1 MTETTVEITGPET
14 APARLT
20 EKILLQSS
28 VRKGMDVIREKKGAL
43 HWLNENFEN
52 IFMVT
57 GLLSIIFFITW
68 QVIYRYIITK
78 FIDRAGAAVW
88 TEELSRYIFIWIS
101 YLAVSVAIRKRS
113 SIRVDII
120 YDQLSPRLQRISWI
134 VVESLFL
141 CLTSVIAWYGLGQIQ
156 RLLEFPQHTTALGI
170 PYLVPYLI
178 LPLGFGL
185 MCLRLLQSIFG
196 QIKQCGLWDSLT
208 GFIITALIASPCFI
222 FEYIEPLHALFGYF
236 ILLCV
241 IGVPI
246 AISLGL
252 STLATIIS
260 ADTLPIEYMAQVA
273 FTSIDSF
280 PIMAIPFFIA
290 AGVFMGAGG
299 LSRRLLHLADEIV
312 GGLYGGMGLTAIV
325 TCMFFGAISGSG
337 PATVAAIGALTIPA
351 MIERGYEK
359 YFSAALVA
367 AAGCVGVMIP
377 PSNPFVVYGVSAQV
391 SIGDLFIGGI
401 VPGILTGLILMCYC
415 FFYSRKQG
423 WRGEQRQR
431 TIKSLGQAAWT
442 AKWALMVPVI
452 VLGGIYGGIMTPT
465 EAAAIA
471 AFYGLIVGV
480 FLYREM
486 DYRAVAKACV
496 ESCETSSIIIVLMA
510 MATLFGNIMTLED
523 VPGTIARAILSFTE
537 SKIAILLLI
546 NVLLLIVGTFM
557 EALAAIVILTPIL
570 LPVVTGVGVSPL
582 HFGIIIVVNLA
593 IGFITP
599 PVGVN
604 LFVAS
609 GVAKAKLE
617 KISRSVL
624 PMIGLMLLVLLICTY
639 FPQVPLFFVG
649 NK

>member
-1 MTETTVEITGPET
+1 MEIRSRKTG
-14 APARLT
+14 
-20 EKILLQSS
+20 ILP
-28 VRKGMDVIREKKGAL
+28 
-43 HWLNENFEN
+43 WLDEHFEG
-52 IFMVT
+52 IFMIS
-57 GLLSIIFFITW
+57 GLLSIILFITW
-68 QVIYRYIITK
+68 QVIYRYIVTK
-78 FIDRAGAAVW
+78 FVARAGAAVW
-88 TEELSRYIFIWIS
+88 TEEISRYIFIWIS
-101 YLAVSVAIRKRS
+101 YLALSVAIRKRS

-120 YDQLSPRLQRISWI
+120 YDHLPKHAQQISWI
-134 VVESLFL
+134 IVETLFL
-141 CLTSVIAWYGLGQIQ
+141 CLTATIAWFGWAQIE
-156 RLLEFPQHTTALGI
+156 RLLDFPQYTTALRL

-178 LPLGFGL
+178 LPFGFGL
-185 MCLRLLQSIFG
+185 MCLRLLQSLY
-196 QIKQCGLWDSLT
+196 KQVRLCGPLDTISGLCIT
-208 GFIITALIASPCFI
+208 GLIVAPCFLLD
-222 FEYIEPLHALFGYF
+222 YIEPLVALFGYF
-236 ILLCV
+236 VLLCV

-260 ADTLPIEYMAQVA
+260 AETLPMEYMAQIS
-273 FTSIDSF
+273 FTAIDSF

-299 LSRRLLHLADEIV
+299 LSRRLLTLADELV
-312 GGLYGGMGLTAIV
+312 GGLHGGIGLATVV

-351 MIERGYEK
+351 MTERGYDK
-359 YFSAALVA
+359 YFAAALVA

-377 PSNPFVVYGVSAQV
+377 PSNPFVVYGISAQV
-391 SIGDLFIGGI
+391 SIGDLFMSGI
-401 VPGILTGLILMCYC
+401 VPGIMTGLVLMGYCYC
-415 FFYSRKQG
+415 YARKRG
-423 WRGEQRQR
+423 WSGAARKR
-431 TIKSLGQAAWT
+431 TAATLGQAAWD

-471 AFYGLIVGV
+471 AFYGMIVGL

-486 DYRAVAKACV
+486 GVRRFCAACV

-510 MATLFGNIMTLED
+510 MATLFGNIMTIED
-523 VPGTIARAILSFTE
+523 VPGTIARGILGLTT
-537 SKIAILLLI
+537 SKIIVLLLI

-570 LPVVTGVGVSPL
+570 LPVVTGVGVTPL
-582 HFGIIIVVNLA
+582 HFGVIIVVNLA

-609 GVAKAKLE
+609 GVARARLE
-617 KISRSVL
+617 RISGMAL
-624 PMIGLMLLVLLICTY
+624 PMIALMLLVLLICTY
-639 FPQVPLFFVG
+639 LPQVPLCIVG
-649 NK
+649 HR

>member
-1 MTETTVEITGPET
+1 MENTETRPGVL
-14 APARLT
+14 R
-20 EKILLQSS
+20 
-28 VRKGMDVIREKKGAL
+28 
-43 HWLNENFEN
+43 WLDDNFEC
-52 IFMVT
+52 IFMVA
-57 GLLSIIFFITW
+57 GLLMIIFFITW
-68 QVIYRYIITK
+68 QVIYRYVITQ
-78 FIDRAGAAVW
+78 FIERAGAAVW
-88 TEELSRYIFIWIS
+88 TEEISRYIFIWIS

-120 YDQLSPRLQRISWI
+120 YDHLPKRWQNISWI
-134 VVESLFL
+134 VVECLFF
-141 CLTSVIAWYGLGQIQ
+141 CLTATIAWYGWEQIE
-156 RLLEFPQHTTALGI
+156 RLLTFPQYTTALRI
-170 PYLVPYLI
+170 PFLIPYLI
-178 LPLGFGL
+178 LPIGFGL
-185 MCLRLLQSIFG
+185 MCLRLIQNLIQ
-196 QIKQCGLWDSLT
+196 QIKICGALDSLI
-208 GFIITALIASPCFI
+208 GFVLVLVIASPCFV
-222 FEYIEPLHALFGYF
+222 FSYIQPLHALFGYF
-236 ILLCV
+236 VVLCA

-260 ADTLPIEYMAQVA
+260 ADTLPIQYMAQVT
-273 FTSIDSF
+273 FTSIDNF

-299 LSRRLLHLADEIV
+299 LSHRLLSFADEIV

-351 MIERGYEK
+351 MVERGYDK
-359 YFSAALVA
+359 FFSCALVA

-391 SIGDLFIGGI
+391 SIGDLFMAGI
-401 VPGILTGLILMCYC
+401 IPGVLTGLVLMAYCYY
-415 FFYSRKQG
+415 YSRKRG
-423 WRGEQRQR
+423 WHGESKKRDAR
-431 TIKSLGQAAWT
+431 TFFKSFWA
-442 AKWALMVPVI
+442 AKWALLVPVI

-465 EAAAIA
+465 EAAAVS
-471 AFYGLIVGV
+471 AFYGLIVGL

-486 DYRAVAKACV
+486 DLKGLWHACI
-496 ESCETSSIIIVLMA
+496 EACETSSVIILLMA

-523 VPGTIARAILSFTE
+523 VPGTIARGILSFTDN
-537 SKIAILLLI
+537 KIIVLLLI

-557 EALAAIVILTPIL
+557 EALAAIVILAPIL
-570 LPVVTGVGVSPL
+570 LPVIVSVGVSPL
-582 HFGIIIVVNLA
+582 HFGVIMVVNLA

-617 KISRSVL
+617 KIAGMAL
-624 PMIGLMLLVLLICTY
+624 PMIGLMLLVLLLCTY
-639 FPQVPLFFVG
+639 VPEIPMLLV

>member
-1 MTETTVEITGPET
+1 MGEYMTE
-14 APARLT
+14 
-20 EKILLQSS
+20 KSS
-28 VRKGMDVIREKKGAL
+28 KTSVL
-43 HWLNENFEN
+43 HWLNENFECV
-52 IFMVT
+52 FLVT

-68 QVIYRYIITK
+68 QVIYRYIITQ
-78 FIDRAGAAVW
+78 FIERAGAAVW

-101 YLAVSVAIRKRS
+101 YLAVPVAIRKRS

-120 YDQLSPRLQRISWI
+120 YDHLPARWKNVSWI
-134 VVESLFL
+134 VVDILFF
-141 CLTSVIAWYGLGQIQ
+141 CLTAVIAWYGVEQIE
-156 RLLEFPQHTTALGI
+156 RLIKFPQYTTALRI
-170 PYLVPYLI
+170 PFLFPYLI
-178 LPLGFGL
+178 LPFGFGL
-185 MCLRLLQSIFG
+185 MCLRLLQSLYAQVKI
-196 QIKQCGLWDSLT
+196 CGFTDS
-208 GFIITALIASPCFI
+208 IIGVCVVLLIISPCFI
-222 FEYIEPLHALFGYF
+222 FEYIPPLTALFGYF
-236 ILLCV
+236 VLLCA

-260 ADTLPIEYMAQVA
+260 ADTLPIQYMSQVA
-273 FTSIDSF
+273 FTSIDNF

-299 LSRRLLHLADEIV
+299 LSNRLLSFADEIV

-351 MIERGYEK
+351 MVERGYDK
-359 YFSAALVA
+359 FFSCALVA

-391 SIGDLFIGGI
+391 SIGDLFMAGI
-401 VPGILTGLILMCYC
+401 VPGILTGLVLMGYCYW
-415 FFYSRKQG
+415 YSRRRG
-423 WRGEQRQR
+423 WHGESKKRNF
-431 TIKSLGQAAWT
+431 SSFMGAFWE
-442 AKWALMVPVI
+442 AKWALLVPVI

-465 EAAAIA
+465 EAAAVS
-471 AFYGLIVGV
+471 AFYGLIVGL

-486 DYRAVAKACV
+486 DLKGMWNACI
-496 ESCETSSIIIVLMA
+496 ESCETSSVIILLMA

-523 VPGTIARAILSFTE
+523 VPGTIARGILSLTD
-537 SKIAILLLI
+537 SKIVVLLLI
-546 NVLLLIVGTFM
+546 NILLLIVGTFM
-557 EALAAIVILTPIL
+557 EALAAIVILAPIL
-570 LPVVTGVGVSPL
+570 LPVVIGVGVSPL
-582 HFGIIIVVNLA
+582 HFGVIMVVNLA

-617 KISRSVL
+617 RIAGMAL
-624 PMIGLMLLVLLICTY
+624 PMIGLMLLVLLLCTY
-639 FPQVPLFFVG
+639 VPEIPLCLVET
-649 NK
+649 K

>member
-1 MTETTVEITGPET
+1 MEGARQKTG
-14 APARLT
+14 L
-20 EKILLQSS
+20 
-28 VRKGMDVIREKKGAL
+28 L
-43 HWLNENFEN
+43 HWLDKNFEN
-52 IFMVT
+52 IFMVS
-57 GLLSIIFFITW
+57 GLLSIILFISW
-68 QVIYRYIITK
+68 QVVYRYIITK

-88 TEELSRYIFIWIS
+88 TEELARYIFIWIS
-101 YLAVSVAIRKRS
+101 YLALCVTIRKRS
-113 SIRVDII
+113 SIRVDIL
-120 YDQLSPRLQRISWI
+120 YDKMPERWQQISWI

-141 CLTSVIAWYGLGQIQ
+141 ALTAVIAFFGWGQIE
-156 RLLEFPQHTTALGI
+156 RLMRFPQYTTAMGLPYLI
-170 PYLVPYLI
+170 PYLV
-178 LPLGFGL
+178 LPCGFGL
-185 MCLRLLQSIFG
+185 MCLRLLQSLTA
-196 QIKQCGLWDSLT
+196 QMQKCGIHDSLA
-208 GFIITALIASPCFI
+208 GFTFAALIVSPCFLLD
-222 FEYIEPLHALFGYF
+222 YIEPLTALFGYF
-236 ILLCV
+236 AVLCLV
-241 IGVPI
+241 GVPI

-260 ADTLPIEYMAQVA
+260 ADTLPIEYMAQVS

-299 LSRRLLHLADEIV
+299 LSRRLLRLADEIV

-351 MIERGYEK
+351 MIERGYDRF
-359 YFSAALVA
+359 FSAALVA

-391 SIGDLFIGGI
+391 SIGNLFISGI
-401 VPGILTGLILMCYC
+401 VPGVMTGLVLMGYCY
-415 FFYSRKQG
+415 FYSRSRG
-423 WRGEQRQR
+423 WRGESKDR
-431 TIKSLGQAAWT
+431 TVHSLFRAGWE

-452 VLGGIYGGIMTPT
+452 VLGGIYGGVMTPT

-471 AFYGLIVGV
+471 ALYGLVCGTL
-480 FLYREM
+480 LYREM
-486 DYRAVAKACV
+486 DLKAVVNSCAEA
-496 ESCETSSIIIVLMA
+496 CETSSVIIVLMA
-510 MATLFGNIMTLED
+510 MATLFGNIMTIED
-523 VPGTIARAILSFTE
+523 VPGSIARAILSLTE
-537 SKIAILLLI
+537 SKIVVLLLI
-546 NVLLLIVGTFM
+546 NALLLIVGTFM

-582 HFGIIIVVNLA
+582 HFGVIIVVNLA

-617 KISRSVL
+617 KIAGMVL
-624 PMIGLMLLVLLICTY
+624 PMIGLMLIVLLVCTY
-639 FPQVPLFFVG
+639 LPEVPLYLVSG
-649 NK
+649 K

>member
-1 MTETTVEITGPET
+1 MEDGK
-14 APARLT
+14 R
-20 EKILLQSS
+20 KCRILS
-28 VRKGMDVIREKKGAL
+28 
-43 HWLNENFEN
+43 WLNENFESV
-52 IFMVT
+52 FMVA
-57 GLLSIIFFITW
+57 GLLSIILFITW
-68 QVIYRYIITK
+68 QVIYRYIITQ
-78 FIDRAGAAVW
+78 FIERAGAAVW

-113 SIRVDII
+113 SIRVDIL
-120 YDQLSPRLQRISWI
+120 YDHLPPRWQRISWI
-134 VVESLFL
+134 VVDSLFF
-141 CLTSVIAWYGLGQIQ
+141 CLTAVIAWYGWGQIE
-156 RLLEFPQHTTALGI
+156 RLMQFPQYTTALRI
-170 PYLVPYLI
+170 PFLVPYLI

-185 MCLRLLQSIFG
+185 MCLRLLQDLVPQMRRCGPLDSCIGFG
-196 QIKQCGLWDSLT
+196 LV
-208 GFIITALIASPCFI
+208 ALIISPCFLCD
-222 FEYIEPLHALFGYF
+222 YIEPLTALFGYF
-236 ILLCV
+236 VVLCA

-273 FTSIDSF
+273 FTSIDNF

-299 LSRRLLHLADEIV
+299 LSHRLLTLADEIV

-337 PATVAAIGALTIPA
+337 PATVAAIGGLTIPA
-351 MIERGYEK
+351 MIERGYDK
-359 YFSAALVA
+359 FFACALVA

-377 PSNPFVVYGVSAQV
+377 PSNPFVVYGVAAQV
-391 SIGDLFIGGI
+391 SIGDLFMGGI
-401 VPGILTGLILMCYC
+401 VPGILTGLVLMGYC
-415 FFYSRKQG
+415 FFYSRRRG
-423 WRGEQRQR
+423 WRGQEKKRDIG
-431 TIKSLGQAAWT
+431 TLGRAFWE

-465 EAAAIA
+465 EAAAVS
-471 AFYGLIVGV
+471 AFYGLIVGL

-486 DYRAVAKACV
+486 DFKGLWNSCV
-496 ESCETSSIIIVLMA
+496 ESCETSSIIILLMA

-523 VPGTIARAILSFTE
+523 VPGTIARGILSLTE
-537 SKIAILLLI
+537 SKIVVLLLI

-557 EALAAIVILTPIL
+557 EALAAIVILAPIL

-582 HFGIIIVVNLA
+582 HFGIIMVVNLA

-609 GVAKAKLE
+609 GVAKARLE
-617 KISRSVL
+617 RISAMAL
-624 PMIGLMLLVLLICTY
+624 PMIGLMLLVLLLCTY
-639 FPQVPLFFVG
+639 VPEVPLCLVSG
-649 NK
+649 K

>member
-1 MTETTVEITGPET
+1 MDTV
-14 APARLT
+14 
-20 EKILLQSS
+20 
-28 VRKGMDVIREKKGAL
+28 VVKKSPL
-43 HWLNENFEN
+43 HWLDDNFEN

-57 GLLSIIFFITW
+57 GLLSITFFISW
-68 QVIYRYIITK
+68 QVIYRYIITQ
-78 FIDRAGAAVW
+78 FIERAGAAVW

-101 YLAVSVAIRKRS
+101 YLAVSTAIRRRS
-113 SIRVDII
+113 SIRVDIL
-120 YDQLSPRLQRISWI
+120 YDKLSPQWQRISWI
-134 VVESLFL
+134 VVESLFF
-141 CLTSVIAWYGLGQIQ
+141 CLTAVIAWFGWGQIE
-156 RLLEFPQHTTALGI
+156 RLLQYPQYTTAVRI
-170 PYLVPYLI
+170 PYLIPYLI
-178 LPLGFGL
+178 LPFGFGL
-185 MCLRLLQSIFG
+185 MCLRLVESLY
-196 QIKQCGLWDSLT
+196 KQVKLCGLRDSLL
-208 GFIITALIASPCFI
+208 GFAGVGIIIAPVFM
-222 FEYIEPLHALFGYF
+222 FDYIEPLHALFGYF
-236 ILLCV
+236 VVLCL

-260 ADTLPIEYMAQVA
+260 AETLPIQYMSQVA

-299 LSRRLLHLADEIV
+299 LSQRLLSLADEIV

-351 MIERGYEK
+351 MIERGYDK

-391 SIGDLFIGGI
+391 SIGDLFMSGI
-401 VPGILTGLILMCYC
+401 VPGLMTGFVLMLYCYL
-415 FFYSRKQG
+415 YSRKRG
-423 WRGEQRQR
+423 WRGEIRER
-431 TIKSLGQAAWT
+431 TVATLGKATWN

-471 AFYGLIVGV
+471 ALYGLIVGV
-480 FLYREM
+480 FVYREINFKGLV
-486 DYRAVAKACV
+486 DSCI

-510 MATLFGNIMTLED
+510 MATLFGNIMTIED
-523 VPGTIARAILSFTE
+523 VPGTIARAILSLTE
-537 SKIAILLLI
+537 NKIVVLLLI

-582 HFGIIIVVNLA
+582 HFGVIMVVNLA

-617 KISRSVL
+617 NIAGSAL
-624 PMIGLMLLVLLICTY
+624 PMIGLMLIVLLICTY
-639 FPQVPLFFVG
+639 FPEVPLMFIT
-649 NK
+649 K

>member
-1 MTETTVEITGPET
+1 MDRVT
-14 APARLT
+14 
-20 EKILLQSS
+20 
-28 VRKGMDVIREKKGAL
+28 VRKSPLR
-43 HWLNENFEN
+43 WLDENFEN
-52 IFMVT
+52 MFMVT
-57 GLLSIIFFITW
+57 GLLAITFFISW
-68 QVIYRYIITK
+68 QVFYRYVITY
-78 FIDRAGAAVW
+78 FVERAGAAVW

-101 YLAVSVAIRKRS
+101 YLAVSTAIRRRS
-113 SIRVDII
+113 SIRVDML
-120 YDQLSPRLQRISWI
+120 YDKLPPRWQQVSWI
-134 VVESLFL
+134 VVETLFL
-141 CLTSVIAWYGLGQIQ
+141 CLTAVIAWYGWGQIE
-156 RLLEFPQHTTALGI
+156 RLLQFPQYTTAVRI
-170 PYLVPYLI
+170 PYLIPYLI
-178 LPLGFGL
+178 LPFGFGL
-185 MCLRLLQSIFG
+185 MCLRLLESLY
-196 QIKQCGLWDSLT
+196 KQVKVCGWLDS
-208 GFIITALIASPCFI
+208 FIGLAAVGVIASPCFV
-222 FEYIEPLHALFGYF
+222 FDYIEPLHALFGYF
-236 ILLCV
+236 VVLCL

-260 ADTLPIEYMAQVA
+260 AETLPIEYMSQVA

-299 LSRRLLHLADEIV
+299 LSQRLLSLADEIV

-351 MIERGYEK
+351 MIERGYDK
-359 YFSAALVA
+359 YFAAALVA

-391 SIGDLFIGGI
+391 SIGDLFMSGI
-401 VPGILTGLILMCYC
+401 VPGILTGLVLMTYCYL
-415 FFYSRKQG
+415 YSRKRG
-423 WRGEQRQR
+423 WRGEIKQR
-431 TIKSLGQAAWT
+431 TAITLGKAAWE

-471 AFYGLIVGV
+471 ALYGLVVGV
-480 FLYREM
+480 FVYREM
-486 DYRAVAKACV
+486 DCKGVVTSCV

-510 MATLFGNIMTLED
+510 MATLFGNIMTIED
-523 VPGTIARAILSFTE
+523 VPGTIARGILSITE
-537 SKIAILLLI
+537 SKIVVLLLI

-582 HFGIIIVVNLA
+582 HFGVIIVVNLA

-617 KISRSVL
+617 RIAGMAL

-639 FPQVPLFFVG
+639 FPEVPLFLVNG
-649 NK
+649 K

>member
-1 MTETTVEITGPET
+1 MESTQQRNGV
-14 APARLT
+14 
-20 EKILLQSS
+20 
-28 VRKGMDVIREKKGAL
+28 L
-43 HWLNENFEN
+43 HWLNENFEC
-52 IFMVT
+52 IFMVS
-57 GLLSIIFFITW
+57 GLLMIIFFITW
-68 QVIYRYIITK
+68 QVVYRYIITQ
-78 FIDRAGAAVW
+78 FIERAGAAVW

-113 SIRVDII
+113 SIRVDIL
-120 YDQLSPRLQRISWI
+120 YDHLPKRWQNISWI
-134 VVESLFL
+134 IVESLFF
-141 CLTSVIAWYGLGQIQ
+141 CLTAAIAWYGWGQIE
-156 RLLEFPQHTTALGI
+156 RLLTFPQYTTALRIPFLI
-170 PYLVPYLI
+170 PYFI
-178 LPLGFGL
+178 LPFGFGL
-185 MCLRLLQSIFG
+185 MCLRLIQNL
-196 QIKQCGLWDSLT
+196 IKQVRICGPVDSLA
-208 GFIITALIASPCFI
+208 GFACVALIISPCFI
-222 FEYIEPLHALFGYF
+222 FEYIDPLQALFGYF
-236 ILLCV
+236 VVLCA

-260 ADTLPIEYMAQVA
+260 ADTLPIEYMAQVT
-273 FTSIDSF
+273 FTSIDNF

-299 LSRRLLHLADEIV
+299 LSHRLLSFADEIV

-351 MIERGYEK
+351 MVERGYDK
-359 YFSAALVA
+359 FFSCALVA

-391 SIGDLFIGGI
+391 SIGDLFMAGI
-401 VPGILTGLILMCYC
+401 IPGVLTGLVLMAYCY
-415 FFYSRKQG
+415 FYSRKRG
-423 WRGEQRQR
+423 WHGE
-431 TIKSLGQAAWT
+431 IKKRDAATFFKSFWA

-452 VLGGIYGGIMTPT
+452 GLGGSYGGIMTPT
-465 EAAAIA
+465 EAAAVS
-471 AFYGLIVGV
+471 AFYGLIVGL

-486 DYRAVAKACV
+486 NLKGLWHACI
-496 ESCETSSIIIVLMA
+496 EACETSSVIILLMA

-523 VPGTIARAILSFTE
+523 VPGTIARGILGFTE
-537 SKIAILLLI
+537 SKVMVLLLI

-557 EALAAIVILTPIL
+557 EALAAIVILAPIL
-570 LPVVTGVGVSPL
+570 LPVIVSVGVSPL
-582 HFGIIIVVNLA
+582 HFGVIMVVNLA

-617 KISRSVL
+617 RIASMAL
-624 PMIGLMLLVLLICTY
+624 PMIGLMLLVLLLCTY
-639 FPQVPLFFVG
+639 VPEIPLLLVS
-649 NK
+649 K

>member
-1 MTETTVEITGPET
+1 
-14 APARLT
+14 
-20 EKILLQSS
+20 
-28 VRKGMDVIREKKGAL
+28 MDAIDGKKRPL
-43 HWLNENFEN
+43 HWLDQNFES

-88 TEELSRYIFIWIS
+88 TEEFSRYIFIWIS

-113 SIRVDII
+113 SIRVDML
-120 YDQLSPRLQRISWI
+120 YDHLPPRLQQISWI

-141 CLTSVIAWYGLGQIQ
+141 CLTSVIAWYGWGQIE

-185 MCLRLLQSIFG
+185 MCLRLLESLY
-196 QIKQCGLWDSLT
+196 KQVRLCGLSDSLIGFALT
-208 GFIITALIASPCFI
+208 GAVIAPCFI
-222 FEYIEPLHALFGYF
+222 CDYIKPLHALFGYF
-236 ILLCV
+236 VLLCV

-299 LSRRLLHLADEIV
+299 LSRRLLKLADEIV
-312 GGLYGGMGLTAIV
+312 GGLHGGMGLTAIV

-351 MIERGYEK
+351 MVERGYDK
-359 YFSAALVA
+359 FFAAALVA

-391 SIGDLFIGGI
+391 SIGDLFMSGI
-401 VPGILTGLILMCYC
+401 VPGVLTGLVLMGYC
-415 FFYSRKQG
+415 FFYSRRRG
-423 WRGEQRQR
+423 WRGEQKKR
-431 TIKSLGQAAWT
+431 TVGTLSRAAWE

-452 VLGGIYGGIMTPT
+452 VLGGIYGGVMTPT

-486 DYRAVAKACV
+486 NCRAVARAC
-496 ESCETSSIIIVLMA
+496 EEACETSSVIIVLMA

-537 SKIAILLLI
+537 NKIVILLLI

-582 HFGIIIVVNLA
+582 HFGVIIVINLA
-593 IGFITP
+593 IGFVTP

-617 KISRSVL
+617 KIAGMAL
-624 PMIGLMLLVLLICTY
+624 PMIGLMLLVLLLCTY
-639 FPQVPLFFVG
+639 FPQVPLCLVG
-649 NK
+649 GK

>member
-1 MTETTVEITGPET
+1 MPDTTAERP
-14 APARLT
+14 
-20 EKILLQSS
+20 KSILRWFDEEFES
-28 VRKGMDVIREKKGAL
+28 V
-43 HWLNENFEN
+43 
-52 IFMVT
+52 FMAT
-57 GLLSIIFFITW
+57 GLVAIILFITW
-68 QVIYRYIITK
+68 QVIYRYGITQ
-78 FIDRAGAAVW
+78 FIERAGAAVW

-113 SIRVDII
+113 SIRVDIL
-120 YDQLSPRLQRISWI
+120 YDRLSPRLQGISWI
-134 VVESLFL
+134 VVESLFML
-141 CLTSVIAWYGLGQIQ
+141 LTVTIAYYGCGQIE
-156 RLLEFPQHTTALGI
+156 RLLTYPQYTTALRI

-185 MCLRLLQSIFG
+185 MTIRLVQSLVR
-196 QIKQCGLWDSLT
+196 QIRQIGVRD
-208 GFIITALIASPCFI
+208 ALIGFALCALLVSPCLI
-222 FEYIEPLHALFGYF
+222 CDYIEPLTALFGYF
-236 ILLCV
+236 VVLCA

-252 STLATIIS
+252 STLTTIVS

-299 LSRRLLHLADEIV
+299 LSRRLLKLADAIV
-312 GGLYGGMGLTAIV
+312 GGLYGGMGLTAVV

-351 MIERGYEK
+351 MIERGYDK
-359 YFSAALVA
+359 FFSAALVA

-391 SIGDLFIGGI
+391 SIGDLFMSGI
-401 VPGILTGLILMCYC
+401 VPGILTGLVLMLYCY
-415 FFYSRKQG
+415 FYSRKKG
-423 WRGEQRQR
+423 WHGESKNR
-431 TIKSLGQAAWT
+431 TMKSLGIAAWD

-465 EAAAIA
+465 EAAAVA
-471 AFYGLIVGV
+471 AFYGMVVGL
-480 FLYREM
+480 FIYREM
-486 DYRAVAKACV
+486 DFKAFYHACV

-510 MATLFGNIMTLED
+510 MATLFGNIMTIED
-523 VPGTIARAILSFTE
+523 VPGTIARAILSFTN
-537 SKIAILLLI
+537 SKIVILLLI

-570 LPVVTGVGVSPL
+570 LPIVTGVGVSPL
-582 HFGIIIVVNLA
+582 HFGVIIVVNLA
-593 IGFITP
+593 IGFVTP

-604 LFVAS
+604 LFVSS

-617 KISRSVL
+617 KIAGQAL
-624 PMIGLMLLVLLICTY
+624 PMIALMLLVLLVCTY
-639 FPQVPLFFVG
+639 IPEVPLFIVG

>member
-1 MTETTVEITGPET
+1 MQ
-14 APARLT
+14 A
-20 EKILLQSS
+20 
-28 VRKGMDVIREKKGAL
+28 KKQGFW
-43 HWLNENFEN
+43 HWLNENFECV
-52 IFMVT
+52 FMVT
-57 GLLSIIFFITW
+57 GLLCIICFITW
-68 QVIYRYIITK
+68 QVFYRYIITQ

-101 YLAVSVAIRKRS
+101 YLAVPVAIRKRS
-113 SIRVDII
+113 SIRVDIL
-120 YDQLSPRLQRISWI
+120 YDHLPERWKQISWI
-134 VVESLFL
+134 IVESLFF
-141 CLTSVIAWYGLGQIQ
+141 CLTAVIAWYGAGQIE
-156 RLLEFPQHTTALGI
+156 RLLDFPQKTTALRI
-170 PYLVPYLI
+170 PYLIPYLI
-178 LPLGFGL
+178 LPFGFGL
-185 MCLRLLQSIFG
+185 MCLRLIQSLVKQVRVCGALDSCIGFG
-196 QIKQCGLWDSLT
+196 LT
-208 GFIITALIASPCFI
+208 ILIISPVFI
-222 FEYIEPLHALFGYF
+222 FDYISPLTALFGYF
-236 ILLCV
+236 ILLCA

-252 STLATIIS
+252 STLATIIC

-273 FTSIDSF
+273 FTSIDNF

-299 LSRRLLHLADEIV
+299 LSHRLLSLADEIV

-351 MIERGYEK
+351 MVERGYDK
-359 YFSAALVA
+359 FFSCALVA

-377 PSNPFVVYGVSAQV
+377 PSNPFVVYGVAAQA

-401 VPGILTGLILMCYC
+401 IPGVLTGLVLMAYCYW
-415 FFYSRKQG
+415 YSRQRN
-423 WRGEQRQR
+423 WRGQEKKRD
-431 TIKSLGQAAWT
+431 AATFGRAFWN

-452 VLGGIYGGIMTPT
+452 VLGGIYGGVMTPT
-465 EAAAIA
+465 EAAAVS
-471 AFYGLIVGV
+471 AFYGLIVGLW
-480 FLYREM
+480 LYREM
-486 DYRAVAKACV
+486 DLKGLWNACI
-496 ESCETSSIIIVLMA
+496 EACETSSVIILLMA

-523 VPGTIARAILSFTE
+523 VPGTIARGILSLTE
-537 SKIAILLLI
+537 SKIMVLLLI

-557 EALAAIVILTPIL
+557 EALAAIVILAPIL

-582 HFGIIIVVNLA
+582 HFGIIMVVNLA

-617 KISRSVL
+617 NISARAI
-624 PMIGLMLLVLLICTY
+624 PMILLMLLVLMLITY
-639 FPQVPLFFVG
+639 VPEVPLCLV
-649 NK
+649 NAK